1 MIDDALKPLY
11 EQIEQLQR
19 QLQDTNAILNSS
31 SDSDL
36 KEMALEDIKSITA
49 DIDSYNATIESLK
62 NSNIKSVANTDSALT
77 GDCILEIRAGTGGDE
92 AGLFASNLF
101 LMYSRYAES
110 QKWLVEVISKNEGGL
125 GNLKEIVFEIKTENK
140 SKTPYSQLQYES
152 GVHRVQRVPVTE
164 SGGRIHTSTATVA
177 ILPIVKQ
184 AQMQIRTEDLRID
197 TYRAGG
203 AGGQHVNK
211 TESAIRITHIPTGIV
226 AQCQDERSQLKNRER
241 AMSILSARL
250 YEAMQRQQK
259 GNLDDLRSEQ
269 VGTGERSE
277 KIRTYNFPQ
286 DRVTDHRIKQS
297 WFGLNRILMGEIGD
311 ILKDI
316 KLKIENPEQITSTD
330 PDPDENS

>member
-1 MIDDALKPLY
+1 MIDEALKPLY
-11 EQIEQLQR
+11 QQIEALQQQLQ
-19 QLQDTNAILNSS
+19 QSQQILDTSN
-31 SDSDL
+31 DPDL
-36 KEMALEDIKSITA
+36 KELAGIEIKNLQSTIKSYQDT
-49 DIDSYNATIESLK
+49 IDNLK
-62 NSNIKSVANTDSALT
+62 DSTNKNNSNGDNALT

-101 LMYSRYAES
+101 IMYAKYAES
-110 QKWLVEVISKNEGGL
+110 QKWLVDVISKNEGGL
-125 GNLKEIVFEIKTENK
+125 GNLKEIVFEIKGQNK

-177 ILPIVKQ
+177 ILPIVKPTQ
-184 AQMQIRTEDLRID
+184 IQIRTEDLRID

-259 GNLDDLRSEQ
+259 GNIDDLRSEQ

-297 WFGLNRILMGEIGD
+297 WFGLNRILMGEIGE
-311 ILKDI
+311 ILKDVCR
-316 KLKIENPEQITSTD
+316 KINNPELIG
-330 PDPDENS
+330 EAEEEL